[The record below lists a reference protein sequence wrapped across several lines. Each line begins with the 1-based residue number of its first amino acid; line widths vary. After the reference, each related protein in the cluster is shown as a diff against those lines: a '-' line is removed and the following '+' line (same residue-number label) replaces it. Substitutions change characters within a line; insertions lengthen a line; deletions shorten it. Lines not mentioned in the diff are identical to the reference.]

1 MSGLVSTVAR
11 VDSITEW
18 LEMEGTLK
26 GHLVQLPC
34 SEQGRLQCHQ
44 VLRAPSSLTLSVS
57 RDRASTTSL
66 GNLCQCL
73 TALIVRHIFL
83 TFNLNLPSFGLKLF
97 LLVTSQQTLL
107 KIRTLVKK
115 LAQLFRHRRSVFGKL
130 HKMMGKGH

>member
-26 GHLVQLPC
+26 GHLVHLPC
-34 SEQGRLQCHQ
+34 TEQGRLQCHQ

-57 RDRASTTSL
+57 RDRASTSSL

-73 TALIVRHIFL
+73 TTLIVKNVFL
-83 TFNLNLPSFGLKLF
+83 TPNLNLPYSTQYK
-97 LLVTSQQTLL
+97 T
-107 KIRTLVKK
+107 K
-115 LAQLFRHRRSVFGKL
+115 AEHN
-130 HKMMGKGH
+130 